1 MSFLYPKMLW
11 GLFAVFIPLLIHFF
25 YNRNIVKVDFSSIF
39 YLTELKNTSIKKL
52 KTINWLLI
60 FIRMAIIFSLV
71 MMFASPVIKN
81 NSLWMPSKKEAL
93 AVVFIDNSASMSLE
107 TDGESLL
114 EQSLKKVS
122 KIISSYS
129 GSVELKIFQTNPQKM
144 IFSKFVKNI
153 DFSDLNEIKIMQ
165 SYGQDSIWTYVN
177 SILKNVK
184 TESANKECFILSDF
198 SSSPD
203 TSFESNLNDWQFYFF
218 ENDKSDENISIK
230 SVTSKN
236 QIKLQNQ
243 DIDFVI
249 KVENMGNNKITNVPI
264 EITLDEKRMGQIAA
278 SFEKKEVKDFLFRI
292 LPPRSGIL
300 NGNVS
305 IGSDI
310 FKIDNNQTFEISIPE
325 QINCKIISNSRKN
338 SKTYERILNSI
349 NGNSSFIEFDVFTVN
364 RFSRIDL
371 NDTDVLLVADAT
383 NFTPRAIESLKR
395 YLKAGGSIIWFSGEN
410 YAKLKD
416 QTISNLSLPKLI
428 ETVDLTNKSFL
439 NVKIEDRENEIFQ
452 NLNMRDISDYFPK
465 IFKYNSL
472 EFNFNDKM
480 ILSMGQ
486 NIPFLLNLDSK
497 LGSIYLF
504 TSPLELSW
512 NDFLLKGILIPVIY
526 RMIAI
531 SSNDETNI
539 SPVKINEKKLIKIKN
554 QDLNSNWILKTPS
567 QEKILLVPDYKNQV
581 LSIDQTNELGSYS
594 VYSNDVLFTSFSTL
608 LSPREYPNS
617 FNFKKKINEKI
628 SNLNYKWIPK
638 KSNIEE
644 TISSNRHGMSL
655 WRFFLLI
662 AIILYTIESF
672 LSRPKK
678 NLTKN

>member
-1 MSFLYPKMLW
+1 M
-11 GLFAVFIPLLIHFF
+11 G
-25 YNRNIVKVDFSSIF
+25 
-39 YLTELKNTSIKKL
+39 
-52 KTINWLLI
+52 
-60 FIRMAIIFSLV
+60 
-71 MMFASPVIKN
+71 
-81 NSLWMPSKKEAL
+81 
-93 AVVFIDNSASMSLE
+93 
-107 TDGESLL
+107 
-114 EQSLKKVS
+114 
-122 KIISSYS
+122 
-129 GSVELKIFQTNPQKM
+129 
-144 IFSKFVKNI
+144 
-153 DFSDLNEIKIMQ
+153 
-165 SYGQDSIWTYVN
+165 
-177 SILKNVK
+177 
-184 TESANKECFILSDF
+184 
-198 SSSPD
+198 
-203 TSFESNLNDWQFYFF
+203 
-218 ENDKSDENISIK
+218 NDKIK
-230 SVTSKN
+230 
-236 QIKLQNQ
+236 
-243 DIDFVI
+243 
-249 KVENMGNNKITNVPI
+249 NVPI

-278 SFEKKEVKDFLFRI
+278 SFEEKEVKDFLFRI
-292 LPPRSGIL
+292 LPPGSGIL

-325 QINCKIISNSRKN
+325 KINCKIISNSRKN

-349 NGNSSFIEFDVFTVN
+349 NGNTSFIEFDVLTLN

-371 NDTDVLLVADAT
+371 NDTDVLIVADAA

-410 YAKLKD
+410 YGKLKD

-439 NVKIEDRENEIFQ
+439 NVKIEDRDNEIFQ
-452 NLNMRDISDYFPK
+452 NLNMRDIRDYFPK

-472 EFNFNDKM
+472 EFNFKDKM

-539 SPVKINEKKLIKIKN
+539 SPVIINEKKLIKIKN

-567 QEKILLVPDYKNQV
+567 EEKILLVPDYKNQV
-581 LSIDQTNELGSYS
+581 LIIDQTNELGSYS

-617 FNFKKKINEKI
+617 FNFKRKINEKI

-662 AIILYTIESF
+662 AIILYLIESF
-672 LSRPKK
+672 LSRPRK

>member
-11 GLFAVFIPLLIHFF
+11 GLFAVLIPLLIHFF
-25 YNRNIVKVDFSSIF
+25 HSRNIVKVDFSSIF

-52 KTINWLLI
+52 KTINWLLTL
-60 FIRMAIIFSLV
+60 IRMAIIFTLIL
-71 MMFASPVIKN
+71 MFATPIVKN
-81 NSLWMPSKKEAL
+81 NSLWIPSKKEAL
-93 AVVFIDNSASMSLE
+93 ALVFIDNSASMSLE
-107 TDGESLL
+107 IDGESLL

-122 KIISSYS
+122 KIVSTYS
-129 GSVELKIFQTNPQKM
+129 GSVELKVFQTNPQKM

-153 DFSDLNEIKIMQ
+153 DFSDLNEIKINQ

-198 SSSPD
+198 SSYPD
-203 TSFESNLNDWQFYFF
+203 TLFESGLDDWQFYFF

-230 SVTSKN
+230 SVVSKN

-249 KVENMGNNKITNVPI
+249 KVENMGYDKINNVPI

-278 SFEKKEVKDFLFRI
+278 SFEEKEVKDFLFRI
-292 LPPRSGIL
+292 LPPRPGIL

-325 QINCKIISNSRKN
+325 KFNCKIISNSKKN

-349 NGNSSFIEFDVFTVN
+349 NGNTSFIEFDVYTLN

-371 NDTDVLLVADAT
+371 SDTDVLIVADAV

-410 YAKLKD
+410 YGKLKA

-428 ETVDLTNKSFL
+428 ETVDLKNKSFL
-439 NVKIEDRENEIFQ
+439 NVKIEDRDNEIFQ
-452 NLNMRDISDYFPK
+452 NLNMRDIRDYFPK

-472 EFNFNDKM
+472 EINFKDKM
-480 ILSMGQ
+480 ILSMGK

-512 NDFLLKGILIPVIY
+512 NDFSLKGILIPVIY

-539 SPVKINEKKLIKIKN
+539 SPVKINEEKLIKIKN

-581 LSIDQTNELGSYS
+581 LIINQTNELGSYS

-608 LSPREYPNS
+608 LSPREYPS
-617 FNFKKKINEKI
+617 SYSYKRKINEKI
-628 SNLNYKWIPK
+628 SNLNYKWIDK
-638 KSNIEE
+638 KSNIKE

-655 WRFFLLI
+655 WRFFLLF
-662 AIILYTIESF
+662 AIILYIIESF
-672 LSRPKK
+672 LSRPRK
-678 NLTKN
+678 N

>member
-11 GLFAVFIPLLIHFF
+11 GLFAVLIPLLIHFF
-25 YNRNIVKVDFSSIF
+25 HSRNIVKVDFSSIF

-52 KTINWLLI
+52 KTINWLLTL
-60 FIRMAIIFSLV
+60 IRMAIIFTLIL
-71 MMFASPVIKN
+71 MFATPIVKN
-81 NSLWMPSKKEAL
+81 NSLWIPSKKEAL
-93 AVVFIDNSASMSLE
+93 ALVFIDNSASMSLE
-107 TDGESLL
+107 IDGESLL

-122 KIISSYS
+122 KIVSTYS
-129 GSVELKIFQTNPQKM
+129 GSVELKVFQTNPQKM

-153 DFSDLNEIKIMQ
+153 DFSDLNEIKINQ
-165 SYGQDSIWTYVN
+165 SYGQDNIWTYVN

-198 SSSPD
+198 SSYPD
-203 TSFESNLNDWQFYFF
+203 TLFESGLDDWQFYFF

-230 SVTSKN
+230 SVVSKN

-249 KVENMGNNKITNVPI
+249 KVENMGNDKINNVPI

-278 SFEKKEVKDFLFRI
+278 SFEEKEVKDFLFRI
-292 LPPRSGIL
+292 LPPRPGIL

-325 QINCKIISNSRKN
+325 KFNCKIISNSKKN

-349 NGNSSFIEFDVFTVN
+349 NGNTSFIEFDVYTLN

-371 NDTDVLLVADAT
+371 SDTDVLIVADAV

-410 YAKLKD
+410 YGKLKA

-428 ETVDLTNKSFL
+428 ETVDLKNKSFL
-439 NVKIEDRENEIFQ
+439 NVKIEDRDNEIFQ
-452 NLNMRDISDYFPK
+452 NLNMRDIRDYFPK

-472 EFNFNDKM
+472 EINFKDKM
-480 ILSMGQ
+480 ILSMGK

-512 NDFLLKGILIPVIY
+512 NDFSLKGILIPVIY

-539 SPVKINEKKLIKIKN
+539 SPVEINEEKLIKIKN

-581 LSIDQTNELGSYS
+581 LIIDQTNELGSYS

-608 LSPREYPNS
+608 LSPREYPS
-617 FNFKKKINEKI
+617 SYSYKRKINEKI
-628 SNLNYKWIPK
+628 SNLNYKWIDK
-638 KSNIEE
+638 KSNIKE

-655 WRFFLLI
+655 WRFFLLF
-662 AIILYTIESF
+662 AIILYIIESF
-672 LSRPKK
+672 LSRPRK
-678 NLTKN
+678 N

>member
-1 MSFLYPKMLW
+1 MSFLYPSMLW
-11 GLFAVFIPLLIHFF
+11 GLFAVLVPILIHIFHSKK
-25 YNRNIVKVDFSSIF
+25 IVKVNFSSIF

-60 FIRMAIIFSLV
+60 FIRMAIIFSLI
-71 MMFASPVIKN
+71 MMFASPIVKN
-81 NSLWMPSKKEAL
+81 NSLWIPSKKEAL

-107 TDGESLL
+107 IDGESLL
-114 EQSLKKVS
+114 QKSFKKVS

-144 IFSKFVKNI
+144 IYSKFVKNT
-153 DFSDLNEIKIMQ
+153 DFSDLSEIKINQ

-184 TESANKECFILSDF
+184 TKSANKECFILSDF
-198 SSSPD
+198 STFPD
-203 TSFESNLNDWQFYFF
+203 SLFEKDLDDWQFYFF

-249 KVENMGNNKITNVPI
+249 KVENMGNEKIKNVPI
-264 EITLDEKRMGQIAA
+264 EIILDEKRMGQIAA
-278 SFEKKEVKDFLFRI
+278 SFEEKEVKDFLFRI
-292 LPPRSGIL
+292 LPPRPGIL

-325 QINCKIISNSRKN
+325 KINCKIISNSRKN
-338 SKTYERILNSI
+338 SKIYERILNSI
-349 NGNSSFIEFDVFTVN
+349 NGNTSFIGFEVFALN

-371 NDTDVLLVADAT
+371 RDTDVLIVADAA

-410 YAKLKD
+410 YGKLKD

-439 NVKIEDRENEIFQ
+439 NVRIEDRDNEIFQ
-452 NLNMRDISDYFPK
+452 NLNMRDIRDYLPN
-465 IFKYNSL
+465 IYKYNSL
-472 EFNFNDKM
+472 ELNFKDKM
-480 ILSMGQ
+480 ILSMGK
-486 NIPFLLNLDSK
+486 NIPFLLNIDSK

-504 TSPLELSW
+504 TSPIELSW
-512 NDFLLKGILIPVIY
+512 NDFSLKGILIPIIY

-531 SSNDETNI
+531 SSNEETNI
-539 SPVKINEKKLIKIKN
+539 SPVTINEKKIIKIKN
-554 QDLNSNWILKTPS
+554 QDLNSNWLLKTPS
-567 QEKILLVPDYKNQV
+567 QEKILLVPDYKNEV
-581 LSIDQTNELGSYS
+581 LIIDQTNELGSYT
-594 VYSNDVLFTSFSTL
+594 VYSNDALFTSFSTL
-608 LSPREYPNS
+608 LSPREYPIS
-617 FNFKKKINEKI
+617 YSYRSKINEKI
-628 SNLNYKWIPK
+628 SNLNYKWIDK

-644 TISSNRHGMSL
+644 TIKSNRHGMSL
-655 WRFFLLI
+655 WRFFLLF
-662 AIILYTIESF
+662 AIILFITESF
-672 LSRPKK
+672 LSRPQNNFFK
-678 NLTKN
+678 N

>member
-11 GLFAVFIPLLIHFF
+11 GLFAVLIPLLIHFF
-25 YNRNIVKVDFSSIF
+25 HSRNIVKVDFSSIF

-52 KTINWLLI
+52 KTINWLLTL
-60 FIRMAIIFSLV
+60 IRMAIIFTLIL
-71 MMFASPVIKN
+71 MFATPIVKN
-81 NSLWMPSKKEAL
+81 NSLWIPSKKEAL
-93 AVVFIDNSASMSLE
+93 ALVFIDNSASMSLE
-107 TDGESLL
+107 IDGESLL

-122 KIISSYS
+122 KIVSTYS
-129 GSVELKIFQTNPQKM
+129 GSVELKVFQTNPQKM

-153 DFSDLNEIKIMQ
+153 DFSDLNEIKINQ
-165 SYGQDSIWTYVN
+165 SYGQDNIWTYVN

-198 SSSPD
+198 SSYPD
-203 TSFESNLNDWQFYFF
+203 TLFESGLDDWQFYFF

-230 SVTSKN
+230 SVVSKN

-249 KVENMGNNKITNVPI
+249 KVENMGNDKINNVPI

-278 SFEKKEVKDFLFRI
+278 SFEEKEVKDFLFRI
-292 LPPRSGIL
+292 LPPRPGIL
-300 NGNVS
+300 NGSVS

-325 QINCKIISNSRKN
+325 KFNCKIISNSKKN

-349 NGNSSFIEFDVFTVN
+349 NGNTSFIEFDVYTLN

-371 NDTDVLLVADAT
+371 SDTDVLIVADAV

-410 YAKLKD
+410 YGKLKA

-428 ETVDLTNKSFL
+428 ETVDLKNKSFL
-439 NVKIEDRENEIFQ
+439 NVKIEDRDNEIFQ
-452 NLNMRDISDYFPK
+452 NLNMRDIRDYFPK

-472 EFNFNDKM
+472 EINFKDKM
-480 ILSMGQ
+480 ILSMGK

-512 NDFLLKGILIPVIY
+512 NDFSLKGILIPVIY

-539 SPVKINEKKLIKIKN
+539 SPVKINEEKLIKIKN

-581 LSIDQTNELGSYS
+581 LIIDQTNELGSYS

-608 LSPREYPNS
+608 LSPREYPS
-617 FNFKKKINEKI
+617 SYSYKRKINEKI
-628 SNLNYKWIPK
+628 SNLNYKWIDK
-638 KSNIEE
+638 KSNIKE

-655 WRFFLLI
+655 WRFFLLF
-662 AIILYTIESF
+662 AIILYIIESF
-672 LSRPKK
+672 LSRPRK
-678 NLTKN
+678 N

>member
-11 GLFAVFIPLLIHFF
+11 GLFAVLIPLLIHFF
-25 YNRNIVKVDFSSIF
+25 HSRNIVKVDFSSIF

-52 KTINWLLI
+52 KTINWLLTL
-60 FIRMAIIFSLV
+60 IRMAIIFTLIL
-71 MMFASPVIKN
+71 MFATPIVKN
-81 NSLWMPSKKEAL
+81 NSLWIPSKKEAL
-93 AVVFIDNSASMSLE
+93 ALVFIDNSASMSLE
-107 TDGESLL
+107 IDGESLL

-122 KIISSYS
+122 KIVSTYS
-129 GSVELKIFQTNPQKM
+129 GSVELKVFQTNPQKM

-153 DFSDLNEIKIMQ
+153 DFSDLNEIKINQ
-165 SYGQDSIWTYVN
+165 SYGQDNIWTYVN

-198 SSSPD
+198 SSYPD
-203 TSFESNLNDWQFYFF
+203 TLFESGLDDWQFYFF

-230 SVTSKN
+230 SVVSKN

-249 KVENMGNNKITNVPI
+249 KVENMGNDKINNVPI

-278 SFEKKEVKDFLFRI
+278 SFEEKEVKDFLFRI
-292 LPPRSGIL
+292 LPPRPGIL

-325 QINCKIISNSRKN
+325 KFNCKIISNSKKN

-349 NGNSSFIEFDVFTVN
+349 NGNTSFIEFDVYTLN

-371 NDTDVLLVADAT
+371 SDTDVLIVADAV

-410 YAKLKD
+410 YGKLKA

-428 ETVDLTNKSFL
+428 ETVDLKNKSFL
-439 NVKIEDRENEIFQ
+439 NVKIEDRDNEIFQ
-452 NLNMRDISDYFPK
+452 NLNMRDIRDYFPK

-472 EFNFNDKM
+472 EINFKDKM
-480 ILSMGQ
+480 ILSMGK

-512 NDFLLKGILIPVIY
+512 NDFSLKGILIPVIY

-539 SPVKINEKKLIKIKN
+539 SPVKINEEKLIKIKN

-581 LSIDQTNELGSYS
+581 LIIDQTNELGSYS

-608 LSPREYPNS
+608 LSPREYPS
-617 FNFKKKINEKI
+617 SYSYKRKINEKI
-628 SNLNYKWIPK
+628 SNLNYKWIDK
-638 KSNIEE
+638 KSNIKE

-655 WRFFLLI
+655 WRFFLLF
-662 AIILYTIESF
+662 AIILYIIESF
-672 LSRPKK
+672 LSRPRK
-678 NLTKN
+678 N

>member
-11 GLFAVFIPLLIHFF
+11 GLFAVLIPLLIHFF
-25 YNRNIVKVDFSSIF
+25 HSRNIVKVDFSSIF

-52 KTINWLLI
+52 KTINWLLTL
-60 FIRMAIIFSLV
+60 IRMAIIFTLIL
-71 MMFASPVIKN
+71 MFASPIVKN
-81 NSLWMPSKKEAL
+81 NSLWIPSKKEAL
-93 AVVFIDNSASMSLE
+93 ALVFIDNSASMSLE
-107 TDGESLL
+107 IDGESLL

-122 KIISSYS
+122 KIVSTYS
-129 GSVELKIFQTNPQKM
+129 GSVELKVFQTNPQKM

-153 DFSDLNEIKIMQ
+153 DFSDLNEIKINQ
-165 SYGQDSIWTYVN
+165 SYGQDNIWTYVN

-198 SSSPD
+198 SSYPD
-203 TSFESNLNDWQFYFF
+203 TLFESGLDDWQFYFF

-230 SVTSKN
+230 SVVSKN

-249 KVENMGNNKITNVPI
+249 KVENMGNDKINNVPI

-278 SFEKKEVKDFLFRI
+278 SFEEKEVKDFLFRI
-292 LPPRSGIL
+292 LPPRPGIL

-325 QINCKIISNSRKN
+325 KFNCKIISNSKKN

-349 NGNSSFIEFDVFTVN
+349 NGNTSFIEFDVYTLN

-371 NDTDVLLVADAT
+371 SDTDVLIVADAV

-410 YAKLKD
+410 YGKLKA

-428 ETVDLTNKSFL
+428 ETVDLKNKSFL
-439 NVKIEDRENEIFQ
+439 NVKIEDRDNEIFQ
-452 NLNMRDISDYFPK
+452 NLNMRDIRDYFPK

-472 EFNFNDKM
+472 EINFKDKM
-480 ILSMGQ
+480 ILSMGK

-512 NDFLLKGILIPVIY
+512 NDFSLKGILIPVIY

-539 SPVKINEKKLIKIKN
+539 SPVKINEEKLIKIKN

-581 LSIDQTNELGSYS
+581 LIIDQTNELGSYS

-608 LSPREYPNS
+608 LSPREYPS
-617 FNFKKKINEKI
+617 SYSYKRKINEKI
-628 SNLNYKWIPK
+628 SNLNYKWIDK
-638 KSNIEE
+638 KSNIKE

-655 WRFFLLI
+655 WRFFLLF
-662 AIILYTIESF
+662 AIILYIIESF
-672 LSRPKK
+672 LSRPRK
-678 NLTKN
+678 N

>member
-11 GLFAVFIPLLIHFF
+11 GLFAVLIPLLIHFF
-25 YNRNIVKVDFSSIF
+25 HSRNIVKVDFSSIF

-52 KTINWLLI
+52 KTINWLLTL
-60 FIRMAIIFSLV
+60 IRMAIIFTLIL
-71 MMFASPVIKN
+71 MFATPIVKN
-81 NSLWMPSKKEAL
+81 NSLWIPSKKEAL
-93 AVVFIDNSASMSLE
+93 ALVFIDNSASMSLE
-107 TDGESLL
+107 IDGESLL

-122 KIISSYS
+122 KIVSTYS
-129 GSVELKIFQTNPQKM
+129 GSVELKVFQTNPQKM

-153 DFSDLNEIKIMQ
+153 DFSDLNEIKINQ
-165 SYGQDSIWTYVN
+165 SYGQDNIWTYVN

-198 SSSPD
+198 SSYPD
-203 TSFESNLNDWQFYFF
+203 TLFESGLDDWQFYFF

-230 SVTSKN
+230 SVVSKN
-236 QIKLQNQ
+236 QIKLRNQ

-249 KVENMGNNKITNVPI
+249 KVENMGNDKINNVPI

-278 SFEKKEVKDFLFRI
+278 SFEEKEVKDFLFRI
-292 LPPRSGIL
+292 LPPRPGIL

-325 QINCKIISNSRKN
+325 KFNCKIISNSKKN

-349 NGNSSFIEFDVFTVN
+349 NGNTSFIEFDVYTLN

-371 NDTDVLLVADAT
+371 SDTDVLIVADAV

-410 YAKLKD
+410 YGKLKA

-428 ETVDLTNKSFL
+428 ETVDLKNKSFL
-439 NVKIEDRENEIFQ
+439 NVKIEDRDNEIFQ
-452 NLNMRDISDYFPK
+452 NLNMRDIRDYFPK

-472 EFNFNDKM
+472 EINFKDKM
-480 ILSMGQ
+480 ILSMGK

-512 NDFLLKGILIPVIY
+512 NDFSLKGILIPVIY

-539 SPVKINEKKLIKIKN
+539 SPVKINEEKLIKIKN

-581 LSIDQTNELGSYS
+581 LIIDQTNELGSYS

-608 LSPREYPNS
+608 LSPREYPS
-617 FNFKKKINEKI
+617 SYSYKRKINEKI
-628 SNLNYKWIPK
+628 SNLNYKWIDK
-638 KSNIEE
+638 KSNIKE

-655 WRFFLLI
+655 WRFFLLF
-662 AIILYTIESF
+662 AIILYIIESF
-672 LSRPKK
+672 LSRPRK
-678 NLTKN
+678 N

>member
-1 MSFLYPKMLW
+1 M
-11 GLFAVFIPLLIHFF
+11 
-25 YNRNIVKVDFSSIF
+25 
-39 YLTELKNTSIKKL
+39 
-52 KTINWLLI
+52 
-60 FIRMAIIFSLV
+60 
-71 MMFASPVIKN
+71 
-81 NSLWMPSKKEAL
+81 
-93 AVVFIDNSASMSLE
+93 
-107 TDGESLL
+107 
-114 EQSLKKVS
+114 
-122 KIISSYS
+122 
-129 GSVELKIFQTNPQKM
+129 
-144 IFSKFVKNI
+144 
-153 DFSDLNEIKIMQ
+153 
-165 SYGQDSIWTYVN
+165 
-177 SILKNVK
+177 
-184 TESANKECFILSDF
+184 
-198 SSSPD
+198 
-203 TSFESNLNDWQFYFF
+203 
-218 ENDKSDENISIK
+218 
-230 SVTSKN
+230 
-236 QIKLQNQ
+236 
-243 DIDFVI
+243 
-249 KVENMGNNKITNVPI
+249 
-264 EITLDEKRMGQIAA
+264 
-278 SFEKKEVKDFLFRI
+278 
-292 LPPRSGIL
+292 
-300 NGNVS
+300 
-305 IGSDI
+305 
-310 FKIDNNQTFEISIPE
+310 
-325 QINCKIISNSRKN
+325 
-338 SKTYERILNSI
+338 
-349 NGNSSFIEFDVFTVN
+349 
-364 RFSRIDL
+364 
-371 NDTDVLLVADAT
+371 
-383 NFTPRAIESLKR
+383 
-395 YLKAGGSIIWFSGEN
+395 
-410 YAKLKD
+410 
-416 QTISNLSLPKLI
+416 I

-539 SPVKINEKKLIKIKN
+539 SPVIINEKKLIKIKN

-662 AIILYTIESF
+662 AIILYIIESF

-678 NLTKN
+678 N

>member
-11 GLFAVFIPLLIHFF
+11 GLFAVLIPLLIHFF
-25 YNRNIVKVDFSSIF
+25 HSRNIVKVNFSSIF

-60 FIRMAIIFSLV
+60 FIRMAIIFCLI
-71 MMFASPVIKN
+71 MMFASPIVKN
-81 NSLWMPSKKEAL
+81 NSLWIPSKKEAL

-107 TDGESLL
+107 IEGESLL
-114 EQSLKKVS
+114 EKSLKKVS
-122 KIISSYS
+122 KIVSSYK
-129 GSVELKIFQTNPQKM
+129 GTVELKIFQTNPQKM

-153 DFSDLNEIKIMQ
+153 EFSDLQEIKINQ

-177 SILKNVK
+177 SILKNIK
-184 TESANKECFILSDF
+184 SESANKECFILSDF
-198 SSSPD
+198 SSVPD
-203 TSFESNLNDWQFYFF
+203 TLFKTDLDSWQFYFF
-218 ENDKSDENISIK
+218 ENDKSNENISIK
-230 SVTSKN
+230 NVTSKN

-249 KVENMGNNKITNVPI
+249 KVENMGDDKIKNVPI
-264 EITLDEKRMGQIAA
+264 EISLDDKRMGQIAA
-278 SFEKKEVKDFLFRI
+278 SFEEKEVKDFLFRI
-292 LPPRSGIL
+292 LPPRPGIL

-325 QINCKIISNSRKN
+325 KINCKIISNSRKN
-338 SKTYERILNSI
+338 SKTYERILKSI
-349 NGNSSFIEFDVFTVN
+349 NGNTSFIEFEVFSLN

-371 NDTDVLLVADAT
+371 RDADVLIVADAA

-410 YAKLKD
+410 YGKLKD
-416 QTISNLSLPKLI
+416 QTIANLSLPQLVEKV
-428 ETVDLTNKSFL
+428 ELTNNSFH
-439 NVKIEDRENEIFQ
+439 NVKIEDRDNEIFQ
-452 NLNMRDISDYFPK
+452 NLNMRDIRDYFPK
-465 IFKYNSL
+465 IFKYNSVKL
-472 EFNFNDKM
+472 NFKDKM

-512 NDFLLKGILIPVIY
+512 NDFSLKGILIPIIY

-539 SPVKINEKKLIKIKN
+539 SPVIINEKKLIKIKN

-581 LSIDQTNELGSYS
+581 LIIDQTNELGSYS
-594 VYSNDVLFTSFSTL
+594 VYSNGVLFTSFSTL
-608 LSPREYPNS
+608 LSPREYPS
-617 FNFKKKINEKI
+617 SYSYKRKINEKI
-628 SNLNYKWIPK
+628 SNLNYKWITK

-644 TISSNRHGMSL
+644 TITSNRHGMSL

-662 AIILYTIESF
+662 AIILYIFESF
-672 LSRPKK
+672 LSRPQK
-678 NLTKN
+678 NLFKN

>member
-11 GLFAVFIPLLIHFF
+11 GLFAVLIPLLIHFF
-25 YNRNIVKVDFSSIF
+25 HSRNIVKVDFSSIF

-52 KTINWLLI
+52 KTINWLLTL
-60 FIRMAIIFSLV
+60 IRMAIIFTLIL
-71 MMFASPVIKN
+71 MFASPIVKN
-81 NSLWMPSKKEAL
+81 NSLWIPSKKEAL
-93 AVVFIDNSASMSLE
+93 ALVFIDNSASMSLE
-107 TDGESLL
+107 IDGESLL

-122 KIISSYS
+122 KIVSTYS
-129 GSVELKIFQTNPQKM
+129 GSVELKVFQTNPQKM

-153 DFSDLNEIKIMQ
+153 DFSDLNEIKINQ
-165 SYGQDSIWTYVN
+165 SYGQDNIWTYVN

-198 SSSPD
+198 SSYPD
-203 TSFESNLNDWQFYFF
+203 TLFESGLDDWQFYFF

-230 SVTSKN
+230 SVVSKN

-249 KVENMGNNKITNVPI
+249 KVENMGNDKINNVPI

-278 SFEKKEVKDFLFRI
+278 SFEEKEVKDFLFRI
-292 LPPRSGIL
+292 LPPRPGIL

-325 QINCKIISNSRKN
+325 KFNCKIISNSKKN

-349 NGNSSFIEFDVFTVN
+349 NGNTSFIEFDVYTLN

-371 NDTDVLLVADAT
+371 SDTDVLIVADAV

-410 YAKLKD
+410 YGKLKA

-428 ETVDLTNKSFL
+428 ETVDLKNKSFL
-439 NVKIEDRENEIFQ
+439 NVKIEDRDNEIFQ
-452 NLNMRDISDYFPK
+452 NLNMRDIRDYFPK

-472 EFNFNDKM
+472 EINFKDKM
-480 ILSMGQ
+480 ILSMGK

-512 NDFLLKGILIPVIY
+512 NDFSLKGILIPVIY

-539 SPVKINEKKLIKIKN
+539 SPVKINEEKLIKIKN

-581 LSIDQTNELGSYS
+581 LIIDQTNELGSYS

-608 LSPREYPNS
+608 LSPWEYPS
-617 FNFKKKINEKI
+617 SYSYKRKINEKI
-628 SNLNYKWIPK
+628 SNLNYKWIDK
-638 KSNIEE
+638 KSNIKE

-655 WRFFLLI
+655 WRFFLLF
-662 AIILYTIESF
+662 AIILYIIESF
-672 LSRPKK
+672 LSRPRK
-678 NLTKN
+678 N

>member
-1 MSFLYPKMLW
+1 MLW
-11 GLFAVFIPLLIHFF
+11 GLFAVLIPLLIHFF
-25 YNRNIVKVDFSSIF
+25 HSRNIVKVDFSSIF

-52 KTINWLLI
+52 KTINWLLTL
-60 FIRMAIIFSLV
+60 IRMAIIFTLIL
-71 MMFASPVIKN
+71 MFATPIVKN
-81 NSLWMPSKKEAL
+81 NSLWIPSKKEAL
-93 AVVFIDNSASMSLE
+93 ALVFIDNSASMSLE
-107 TDGESLL
+107 IDGESLL

-122 KIISSYS
+122 KIVSTYS
-129 GSVELKIFQTNPQKM
+129 GSVELKVFQTNPQKM

-153 DFSDLNEIKIMQ
+153 DFSDLNEIKINQ
-165 SYGQDSIWTYVN
+165 SYGQDNIWTYVN

-198 SSSPD
+198 SSYPD
-203 TSFESNLNDWQFYFF
+203 TLFESGLDDWQFYFF
-218 ENDKSDENISIK
+218 ENDKSNENISIK
-230 SVTSKN
+230 SVVSKN

-249 KVENMGNNKITNVPI
+249 KVENMGNDKINNVPI

-278 SFEKKEVKDFLFRI
+278 SFEEKEVKDFLFRI
-292 LPPRSGIL
+292 LPPRPGIL

-325 QINCKIISNSRKN
+325 KFNCKIISNSKKN

-349 NGNSSFIEFDVFTVN
+349 NGNTSFIEFDVYTLN

-371 NDTDVLLVADAT
+371 SDTDVLIVADAV

-410 YAKLKD
+410 YGKLKA

-428 ETVDLTNKSFL
+428 ETVDLKNKSFL
-439 NVKIEDRENEIFQ
+439 NVKIEDRGNEIFQ
-452 NLNMRDISDYFPK
+452 NLNMRDIRDYFPK

-472 EFNFNDKM
+472 EINFKDKM
-480 ILSMGQ
+480 ILSMGK

-512 NDFLLKGILIPVIY
+512 NDFSLKGILIPVIY

-539 SPVKINEKKLIKIKN
+539 SPVKINEEKLIKIKN

-581 LSIDQTNELGSYS
+581 LIIDQTNELGSYS

-608 LSPREYPNS
+608 LSPREYPS
-617 FNFKKKINEKI
+617 SYSYKRKINEKI
-628 SNLNYKWIPK
+628 SNLNYKWIDK
-638 KSNIEE
+638 KSNIKE

-662 AIILYTIESF
+662 AIILYIIESF
-672 LSRPKK
+672 LSRPRK
-678 NLTKN
+678 N

>member
-1 MSFLYPKMLW
+1 MLW
-11 GLFAVFIPLLIHFF
+11 GLFAVLIPLLIHFF
-25 YNRNIVKVDFSSIF
+25 HSRNIVKVDFSSIF

-52 KTINWLLI
+52 KTINWLLTL
-60 FIRMAIIFSLV
+60 IRMAIIFTLIL
-71 MMFASPVIKN
+71 MFATPIVKN
-81 NSLWMPSKKEAL
+81 NSLWIPSKKEAL
-93 AVVFIDNSASMSLE
+93 ALVFIDNSASMSLE
-107 TDGESLL
+107 IDGESLL

-122 KIISSYS
+122 KIVSTYS
-129 GSVELKIFQTNPQKM
+129 GSVELKVFQTNPQKM

-153 DFSDLNEIKIMQ
+153 DFSDLNEIKINQ
-165 SYGQDSIWTYVN
+165 SYGQDNIWTYVN

-198 SSSPD
+198 SSYPD
-203 TSFESNLNDWQFYFF
+203 TLFESGLDDWQFYFF

-230 SVTSKN
+230 SVVSKN

-249 KVENMGNNKITNVPI
+249 KVENMGNDKINNVPI

-278 SFEKKEVKDFLFRI
+278 SFEEKEVKDFLFRI
-292 LPPRSGIL
+292 LPPRPGIL

-325 QINCKIISNSRKN
+325 KFNCKIISNSKKN

-349 NGNSSFIEFDVFTVN
+349 NGNTSFIEFDVYTLN

-371 NDTDVLLVADAT
+371 SDTDVLIVADAV

-410 YAKLKD
+410 YGKLKA

-428 ETVDLTNKSFL
+428 ETVDLKNKSFL
-439 NVKIEDRENEIFQ
+439 NVKIEDRDNEIFQ
-452 NLNMRDISDYFPK
+452 NLNMRDIRDYFPK

-472 EFNFNDKM
+472 EINFKDKM
-480 ILSMGQ
+480 ILSMGK

-512 NDFLLKGILIPVIY
+512 NDFSLKGILIPVIY

-539 SPVKINEKKLIKIKN
+539 SPVKINEEKLIKIKN

-581 LSIDQTNELGSYS
+581 LIIDQTNELGSYS

-608 LSPREYPNS
+608 LSPREYPS
-617 FNFKKKINEKI
+617 SYSYKRKINEKI
-628 SNLNYKWIPK
+628 SNLNYKWIDK
-638 KSNIEE
+638 KSNIKE

-655 WRFFLLI
+655 WRFFLLF
-662 AIILYTIESF
+662 AIILYIIESF
-672 LSRPKK
+672 LSRPRK
-678 NLTKN
+678 N

>member
-81 NSLWMPSKKEAL
+81 NSLWIPSKKEAL

-129 GSVELKIFQTNPQKM
+129 GAVELKIFQTNPQKM

-153 DFSDLNEIKIMQ
+153 DFSDLNEIKIIQ

-177 SILKNVK
+177 SILKNIT

-198 SSSPD
+198 SSAPD
-203 TSFESNLNDWQFYFF
+203 TLFENDLDDWQFYFF
-218 ENDKSDENISIK
+218 ENDKPDENISIK
-230 SVTSKN
+230 SVLSKN

-249 KVENMGNNKITNVPI
+249 KVENMGNDKITNVPI

-278 SFEKKEVKDFLFRI
+278 SFEEKEVKDFLFRI
-292 LPPRSGIL
+292 LPPRSGII

-310 FKIDNNQTFEISIPE
+310 FKIDNYQTFEISIPE
-325 QINCKIISNSRKN
+325 KVNCKIISNSRKN
-338 SKTYERILNSI
+338 SKAYERILSSI
-349 NGNSSFIEFDVFTVN
+349 NGNTPFIEFDVFTLN

-371 NDTDVLLVADAT
+371 RDTDVLIVADAA

-410 YAKLKD
+410 YGKLKD

-428 ETVDLTNKSFL
+428 ETVDLANKSFL
-439 NVKIEDRENEIFQ
+439 DVKIEDRDNEIFQ
-452 NLNMRDISDYFPK
+452 NLNMRYMRDYFPK

-472 EFNFNDKM
+472 EFNFRDKM

-539 SPVKINEKKLIKIKN
+539 SPVTINEKKIIKIKN
-554 QDLNSNWILKTPS
+554 QDLNSNWVLKTPS
-567 QEKILLVPDYKNQV
+567 EEKILLVPDYKNQV
-581 LSIDQTNELGSYS
+581 LNIDQTNELGSYS

-608 LSPREYPNS
+608 LSSREYPNS
-617 FNFKKKINEKI
+617 FSLKKRINEKI
-628 SNLNYKWIPK
+628 SNLNYRWISK
-638 KSNIEE
+638 KSNIVES
-644 TISSNRHGMSL
+644 ISSNRHGMSL

-662 AIILYTIESF
+662 VIILYIIETY
-672 LSRPKK
+672 LSRPRK
-678 NLTKN
+678 N